1 MGKTWVKPVKH
12 PSKLRR
18 GLPRRG
24 ATGGV
29 NMAALIQGVARQAQL
44 TFARSFVA
52 DETFCECLA
61 RLQRAIGQVTCK
73 DVNLDEKLLHALSK
87 TTNGGNAAP
96 VTYIPLYE
104 GRTFSMSIFIIR
116 RGERIPLH
124 DHPGMFGVLKVL
136 HGSGTLCSYSAVRP
150 QASCDDDAVLEAQ
163 RHPDMA
169 VAPNSAPCCLTPTE
183 RNFHEIRAL
192 EGPLA
197 FLDILAPP
205 YDGVERDCHYYSPVT
220 DGEAVRLRR
229 VDPPR
234 DFWCDSAPYR
244 GPPIGPLLL
253 PPTQ

>member
-1 MGKTWVKPVKH
+1 MGKIWVKPVK
-12 PSKLRR
+12 PRCC
-18 GLPRRG
+18 GAPTRRG
-24 ATGGV
+24 ASGGV

-150 QASCDDDAVLEAQ
+150 QRSSDDTVLEAQ

-169 VAPNSAPCCLTPTE
+169 VAPSSAPCCLTPTE

-205 YDGVERDCHYYSPVT
+205 YDGVERDCHYYSAT
-220 DGEAVRLRR
+220 ADGEAVRLQR
-229 VDPPR
+229 VEPPR

-244 GPPIGPLLL
+244 GPPIGPLL
-253 PPTQ
+253 PPTTQ